1 MRHRS
6 SSRNRSGVAW
16 RVAVPAITTALV
28 IATLS
33 FWLWHEQA
41 AADAE
46 RFGPASSSPAT
57 ASGTG
62 LVEGFSTSPDTATTT
77 RQADLSASPE
87 TLRHPGTARNP
98 VARVQQRH
106 AMTRFFA
113 DARDIERARAEST
126 LMVPARPAD
135 VIGAMGAM
143 GILSERQKSDG
154 RSFIRYEPRTLE
166 SRIEG
171 DTLDIFLPGVGLT
184 AKAVVDRVDS
194 VDGLLRWSGHFLD
207 FQEGGT
213 FSVTHALGDHYAV
226 GTFDTPVGNFS
237 MEAKNGWG
245 WVAPP
250 SNDFVLPPGGD
261 DGLHVTVPTRGAAG
275 HAGP

>member
-1 MRHRS
+1 
-6 SSRNRSGVAW
+6 VLTIA
-16 RVAVPAITTALV
+16 ALS
-28 IATLS
+28 L
-33 FWLWHEQA
+33 WLWHAQA

-46 RFGPASSSPAT
+46 RLGPTSSSPAT
-57 ASGTG
+57 AAGTG
-62 LVEGFSTSPDTATTT
+62 LADGFATSADTATTAQ
-77 RQADLSASPE
+77 QAALSALPE
-87 TLRHPGTARNP
+87 TLRHPGAP
-98 VARVQQRH
+98 HDPIARVQQRH
-106 AMTRFFA
+106 AMSRFFA
-113 DARDIERARAEST
+113 DAQDIRRARAEST

-135 VIGAMGAM
+135 AIGAM
-143 GILSERQKSDG
+143 GILSERQQSDG

-184 AKAVVDRVDS
+184 ARAVVDRVDS

-213 FSVTHALGDHYAV
+213 FSVTHALGDRYAV

-250 SNDFVLPPGGD
+250 SSDFALPPGGG
-261 DGLHVTVPTRGAAG
+261 DGLHATAPQPDAAG
-275 HAGP
+275 PAGP

>member
-6 SSRNRSGVAW
+6 SSRTRSGVSW
-16 RVAVPAITTALV
+16 RVVVPAIATALT

-46 RFGPASSSPAT
+46 RPGTTSSSPAT
-57 ASGTG
+57 AAGTG
-62 LVEGFSTSPDTATTT
+62 LADGFTTSADTTT
-77 RQADLSASPE
+77 MAQQAELSALPE
-87 TLRHPGTARNP
+87 TLRHPGAARDP
-98 VARVQQRH
+98 IARVQQRH
-106 AMTRFFA
+106 AMSRFFA
-113 DARDIERARAEST
+113 DAQDIERARAEST

-135 VIGAMGAM
+135 AIGAMGV
-143 GILSERQKSDG
+143 LSERQKSDG
-154 RSFIRYEPRTLE
+154 RAFIRYEPRTLE

-237 MEAKNGWG
+237 MEARNGWG

-250 SNDFVLPPGGD
+250 SSDFVLPPGDG
-261 DGLHVTVPTRGAAG
+261 DGLHAAVPPFDAASP
-275 HAGP
+275 AGP